1 MKRTVTRVAKSSS
14 MMGLLVEVLEGAK
27 QLLLRRIYKL

>member
-1 MKRTVTRVAKSSS
+1 MKRTVTRVVKSSS
-14 MMGLLVEVLEGAK
+14 MMGLEVLEGAK